1 VRYAVL
7 LLMMLGCGGAA
18 RRVPTPVLPTTSA
31 TPQHSPPPKALQHYA
46 LAVLAWQGG
55 RPEQAQENLDIAIMF
70 DPGAGRLHL
79 LQGHLQ
85 LERGDIDA
93 AVASLLTT
101 VKLDPED
108 AHARLMLARVL
119 ELEGDYDAA
128 AHQLEALLQH
138 LRHDRAFADL
148 VQLYLMIGDRERAAQ
163 VLDRWAQAPPDHPF
177 WLRRRA
183 ALRLELDQAFE
194 AWEDLAQLLAGDFAD
209 GPSVDLLMQA
219 TQSARRYGS
228 TLDLLERVVQWE
240 PGNEEMVV
248 RLGGLAERAGDHH
261 RAALAWSHLDML
273 RGGEDPSVKRMLA
286 QAQLSAG
293 RASDALDSL
302 DAAAA
307 LEANTPSPDEL
318 RVRALFHSGQADAAF
333 DLLDTQDDARASL
346 DILLLRAD
354 LLEQAGRL
362 DEARDD
368 LRRALTAS
376 PGTWIVAHALAA
388 LEARTGGLDAAL
400 ALLDQH
406 PDPTADDP
414 ERQLQ
419 RATLQREASQPE
431 DALAT
436 AAAALTRW
444 PDHPGLLHARIV
456 WLRAD
461 GHAEEALDAA
471 RSANQRLPD
480 QPVLVQQLALMEL
493 ESGAPERASEVLAGA
508 LAVYPDH
515 PHLLND
521 LAYLRTEA
529 GDHGAEVLAMA
540 LRAVDQKPASGAFTD
555 TLGWVYWQRGETAQ
569 ALEHLERAAQLS
581 PEDPVVAQHLAQ
593 ARNGPT
599 ADTP

>member
-1 VRYAVL
+1 MRYAVL
-7 LLMMLGCGGAA
+7 LLLMLGCGGAA
-18 RRVPTPVLPTTSA
+18 RRVPTPVLPTSSA
-31 TPQHSPPPKALQHYA
+31 TPQRSPPPKALQHYA
-46 LAVLAWQGG
+46 LAVVAWQGG
-55 RPEQAQENLDIAIMF
+55 NLEQAQENLDIAMMF

-79 LQGHLQ
+79 LQGRLQ
-85 LERGDIDA
+85 LEQGDIDA
-93 AVASLLTT
+93 AEASLVTA
-101 VKLDPED
+101 VKLEPED
-108 AHARLMLARVL
+108 SLARLMLARVL

-128 AHQLEALLQH
+128 AHQLVALLQ
-138 LRHDRAFADL
+138 RRRDDRAFADL
-148 VQLYLMIGDRERAAQ
+148 IQLYLMIGDRERAAQ
-163 VLDRWAQAPPDHPF
+163 VLDRWAQAPPEHPF

-183 ALRLELDQAFE
+183 ALRLDLDQAAE

-293 RASDALDSL
+293 RAADALVSL

-307 LEANTPSPDEL
+307 LEANPPSPDEL
-318 RVRALFHSGQADAAF
+318 RIRALFHSGQTDAAF
-333 DLLDTQDDARASL
+333 DLLHAQDDGQAPL
-346 DILLLRAD
+346 DTLLLRAD

-362 DEARDD
+362 AEARDD
-368 LRRALTAS
+368 LRRALAAGPS
-376 PGTWIVAHALAA
+376 TWIVAHALAA

-400 ALLDQH
+400 ALVDQH

-431 DALAT
+431 VALAT
-436 AAAALTRW
+436 TAAALTRW

-461 GHAEEALDAA
+461 GHAEEALEAA
-471 RSANQRLPD
+471 RSANQRLPS
-480 QPVLVQQLALMEL
+480 QPVLVQQLALMEI
-493 ESGAPERASEVLAGA
+493 ESGAPERASAVLRDA
-508 LAVYPDH
+508 LAKYPDH

-521 LAYLRTEA
+521 LAYLRVEA
-529 GDHGAEVLAMA
+529 GDLSDEVLAMA

-555 TLGWVYWQRGETAQ
+555 TLGWVYWQRGEITP
-569 ALEHLERAAQLS
+569 ALEHLERAARLS
-581 PEDPVVAQHLAQ
+581 PEDPVVAQHLSL
-593 ARNGPT
+593 ARTSP
-599 ADTP
+599 AAVTP